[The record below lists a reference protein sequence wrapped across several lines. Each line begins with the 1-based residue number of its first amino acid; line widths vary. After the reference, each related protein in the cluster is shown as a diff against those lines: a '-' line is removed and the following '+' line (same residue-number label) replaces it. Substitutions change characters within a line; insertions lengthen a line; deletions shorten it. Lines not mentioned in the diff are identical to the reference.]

1 VAKLAMMQEK
11 TS

>member
-1 VAKLAMMQEK
+1 MRMQEK